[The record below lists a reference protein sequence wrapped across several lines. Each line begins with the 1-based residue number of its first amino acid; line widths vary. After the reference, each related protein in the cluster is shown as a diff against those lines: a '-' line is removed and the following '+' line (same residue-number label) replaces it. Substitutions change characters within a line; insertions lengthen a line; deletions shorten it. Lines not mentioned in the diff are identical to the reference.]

1 MSAGAIDKL
10 LLATFSALLALSGV
24 AVKSEPSTSDRGQLL
39 DEGLS
44 WQRCGPEA
52 KSFNAE
58 VDHSSGFDA
67 TLIDADALE
76 YHKNNE
82 VAVFTGDVSVGK
94 GSKQLLADWARYDKT
109 TERTEVRGDVFYR
122 DPKLR
127 LLADEGEFFL
137 KDNRG
142 SLTNVRAFRL
152 PSAGARGSASKAI
165 MHDKDRNTF
174 VGASYTT
181 CRPGNEDWNLT
192 ADKVDIDKAEGV
204 GVARNATVRFKGVP
218 LLYAP
223 YFSFPVDK
231 RRKSGFLMPTIGG
244 LSSTGLDVTAP
255 YYLNLAPNYDA
266 TLNPRYMS
274 DHGIMLGGEFRHM
287 GEKAYTVF
295 RGEVIDDRRP
305 PSGEDSLRGSV
316 SLRHTSWTSPRWYN
330 RIQADNISDK
340 SYITDFGSNLGV
352 TSKVNLERT
361 AESIYYGDF
370 WNLTARVQNF
380 QTVDRLM
387 PANAQAYSRL
397 PQLVLNASVPTPSGI
412 TYGLAGE
419 YVAFDRQDSLTGQR
433 LDLMPSIG
441 YALYRPWGFARPKLS
456 ARYTGYQ
463 LENLNRTNP
472 NSGLTNANPDRFLPT
487 FSFDS
492 GLYFDRDTSWFG
504 QAATQTLEPRLFYLN
519 TPYENQ
525 NDLPLFDTGLY
536 GLSFDNLFRENR
548 FVGGIGSG
556 ADRVGDANQ
565 LTTAVTSRL
574 FAQDTGEEWLS
585 ASLGQIHYFR
595 DRKVQLPGATITTTD
610 TLSSSSMM
618 GELSSQVT
626 PDLKLRTFLQWD
638 TEQND
643 SEKSVAEMRYKDE
656 NRRIVNLAYRHE
668 DKVQKQVDA
677 AFYLPLNTNWNLIG
691 RWNYS
696 IQDERT
702 LDRFAGF
709 EYDSCCWALR
719 FVGRH
724 FVNDKGKDSKVDTT
738 TGVFVQLELKG
749 LGSIG
754 NKADKVIADGVLG
767 YAVER

>member
-1 MSAGAIDKL
+1 MSASATDKL
-10 LLATFSALLALSGV
+10 LLALFSTLLTLS
-24 AVKSEPSTSDRGQLL
+24 AVSVQSDPNQGGRARLL

-44 WQRCGPEA
+44 WERCGPDA
-52 KSFNAE
+52 AALNSFP
-58 VDHSSGFDA
+58 DSSSEFDA
-67 TLIDADALE
+67 TQIDADALE
-76 YHKNNE
+76 FHKNNE
-82 VAVFTGDVSVGK
+82 IAVFSGDVTVGR
-94 GSKQLLADWARYDKT
+94 GGKQLLADWARYSKD
-109 TERTEVRGDVFYR
+109 TELTELRGDIYYQ

-127 LLADEGEFFL
+127 MVADEARL
-137 KDNRG
+137 YMKDNKG
-142 SLTNVRAFRL
+142 SLTNVRDYRL
-152 PSAGARGSASKAI
+152 PSAGARGSANQAL
-165 MHDKDRNTF
+165 MHDKNRSTF

-181 CRPGNEDWNLT
+181 CRPGNEDWKLT
-192 ADKVDIDKAEGV
+192 ADKVDIDKIEGV

-223 YFSFPVDK
+223 YFSFPIDK
-231 RRKSGFLMPTIGG
+231 RRKSGFLMPTIGS
-244 LSSTGLDVTAP
+244 LSNTGLDITTP

-266 TLNPRYMS
+266 TISPRLMT
-274 DHGIMLGGEFRHM
+274 DHGLMLGGELRHM
-287 GEKAYTVF
+287 APGSYTAF
-295 RGEVIDDRRP
+295 KGEVIDDSHP

-316 SLRHTSWTSPRWYN
+316 SLRHTSQFGRWYN

-352 TSKVNLERT
+352 TSKVVLERT
-361 AESIYYGDF
+361 AETIYSGNF
-370 WNLTARVQNF
+370 WNLTTRVQDF
-380 QTVDRLM
+380 QTVDRML
-387 PANAQAYSRL
+387 PAIYQPYSRL
-397 PQLVLNASVPTPSGI
+397 PQLVLNASVPTPSGL
-412 TYGLAGE
+412 TYSLAGE
-419 YVAFDRQDSLTGQR
+419 LVAFDRDASLTGQR

-463 LENLNRTNP
+463 LDNLKY
-472 NSGLTNANPDRFLPT
+472 SGLTDANPDRVLPT

-519 TPYENQ
+519 TPYKNQ
-525 NDLPLFDTGLY
+525 DKLPVFDTGLY

-556 ADRVGDANQ
+556 ADRQGDANQ
-565 LTTAVTSRL
+565 LTTALTTRL
-574 FAQDTGEEWLS
+574 FARDTGEEWLS
-585 ASLGQIHYFR
+585 ASLGQVHYFQ
-595 DRKVQLPGATITTTD
+595 DRKVQLPGYVPNAKD
-610 TLSSSSMM
+610 SVSSSSLM

-626 PDLKLRTFLQWD
+626 PDLRLRSFLEWD
-638 TEQND
+638 TELND
-643 SEKSVAEMRYKDE
+643 SQKGIAEMRYKDQDK
-656 NRRIVNLAYRHE
+656 RILNLAYRYE
-668 DKVQKQVDA
+668 DKVQKQIDA
-677 AFYLPLNTNWNLIG
+677 AFYLPISNNWNLIG

-696 IQDERT
+696 IEDEKT

-724 FVNDKGKDSKVDTT
+724 FVNDNNRTSKVDTT
-738 TGVFVQLELKG
+738 TGVFLQLELKG

-767 YAVER
+767 YAVK